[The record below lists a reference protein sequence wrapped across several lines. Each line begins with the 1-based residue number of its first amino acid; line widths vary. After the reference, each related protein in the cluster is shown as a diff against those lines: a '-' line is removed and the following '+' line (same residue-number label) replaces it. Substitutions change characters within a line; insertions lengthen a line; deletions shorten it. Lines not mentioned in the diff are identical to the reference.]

1 MTEFDIAQLN
11 VARALGPMDGPVMEG
26 FMRRLDE
33 INALAEGHEGF
44 VWRLK
49 GDNNNNTGLKV
60 TDDPLFIINLSVWRS
75 IDELWAFTYAST
87 HKELFKQR
95 FDWFERAATASVVM
109 WWVPRGTIPD
119 VAEALDRLRR
129 LSDDGPTPAA
139 FTFKQRFPPPDAT

>member
-33 INALAEGHEGF
+33 VNALAEGSEGF

-49 GDNNNNTGLKV
+49 GDNNNNTELKV
-60 TDDPLFIINLSVWRS
+60 TDDPLFIINFSVWRS
-75 IDELWAFTYAST
+75 VDDLWAFTYSSS

-95 FDWFERAATASVVM
+95 FDWFERRPTASLVM
-109 WWVPRGTIPD
+109 WWVPRGTIPS
-119 VAEALDRLRR
+119 VPEALGRLQR
-129 LSDDGPTPAA
+129 LAADGPTPEA
-139 FTFKQRFPPPDAT
+139 FTFKQRFPPPDGD